1 MSTYKDNP
9 TPRGMQI
16 EKFPRSEHQLQHDQ
30 PPPASPDAPVDIQQ
44 EIIDSGIRRQV
55 VRLYGRTVDSALME
69 LGRRAGRDP
78 AKPNFRSCFPSQSRI
93 ATDIGC
99 GHQRETTDKKNGRK
113 KTVQTGRQEVNNAIK
128 QLAGPGIIIK
138 KKVPNP
144 ARQGTRTQYHIPP
157 AEKLKS
163 IAERL
168 ANISKET
175 SHRPFPSNNVSVPT
189 DTKKESAQ
197 ADTKKEIASVP
208 TDTPLSVQTDTCKIN
223 RTRRDGWMEDIDPS
237 IQGLR
242 AEEVALN
249 RRMLTHPDV
258 GISQAKADEI
268 AVDYDA
274 RTVFA
279 HCCRYINDHQQ
290 GDVRGPGALINR
302 FDNPDKWPTPEITET
317 AGSNFSY
324 QYWQEVRNLS
334 EIDATDEPAT
344 AHSDALNVSSPTD
357 EAQID
362 PAPDDQPAQTPSEPG
377 QVNFWNGYDNGSTNG
392 ADLWEK
398 AKYELKLQMPATAY
412 QQYAQDT
419 EIIDYTAGTFI
430 IGAPNK
436 SARDFLN
443 IRLPKTIPCRQ
454 AMSVLEK
461 LTGQPVTLIF
471 VDRSDPQDRPALAK
485 RTAAVVGGSDD
496 DEGEAAAVRPQPAPR
511 LKERLR
517 QLLADKQAQENNRI
531 VHELQ
536 GRINALKAEQLT
548 TAETQDRIDQLIA
561 DRIAVLEAEEEPP
574 QDTAGTATLSPPS
587 LGGSDDGQLDA
598 APDTTDTPGP
608 PAAEQ
613 KAPDEPDYLRQAQD
627 AERELKQARIKHS
640 QRWRRDHRRRQ
651 SVSTWV
657 PEYSSHHQ
665 NGTASQPVRAP

>member
-1 MSTYKDNP
+1 MSTYKDNC

-44 EIIDSGIRRQV
+44 KIIDSGIRRQV
-55 VRLYGRTVDSALME
+55 VRLYGRTADSVLVE
-69 LGRRAGRDP
+69 LARRAGRDP

-99 GHQRETTDKKNGRK
+99 GHQRETTDKRNGRK

-168 ANISKET
+168 ANIPEET
-175 SHRPFPSNNVSVPT
+175 SHRPFPSNNVSAPT

-344 AHSDALNVSSPTD
+344 AHSDALNASSPTD
-357 EAQID
+357 KAQINPD
-362 PAPDDQPAQTPSEPG
+362 PDNQPVQTPSETPDE
-377 QVNFWNGYDNGSTNG
+377 QRPKVNGSNNSV
-392 ADLWEK
+392 DLWRQVK
-398 AKYELKLQMPATAY
+398 HELQLQLAETTFETWVR
-412 QQYAQDT
+412 DT
-419 EIIDYTAGTFI
+419 EPIDYTAGAFI
-430 IGAPNK
+430 VGAPHRP
-436 SARDFLN
+436 ARDWLTA
-443 IRLPKTIPCRQ
+443 RLLQK
-454 AMSVLEK
+454 AKSVLER
-461 LTGQPVTLIF
+461 LTGQQVNLFF

-485 RTAAVVGGSDD
+485 RTAA
-496 DEGEAAAVRPQPAPR
+496 AM
-511 LKERLR
+511 
-517 QLLADKQAQENNRI
+517 
-531 VHELQ
+531 
-536 GRINALKAEQLT
+536 
-548 TAETQDRIDQLIA
+548 
-561 DRIAVLEAEEEPP
+561 
-574 QDTAGTATLSPPS
+574 
-587 LGGSDDGQLDA
+587 GGSDDGQVDPAPNDSLQPEPEPPAPQDVTRAQDDNQVDPTLEPEPNPLPEQLRSLLDQLDA
-598 APDTTDTPGP
+598 SEVSAITRTVNQKIDQIRTQALPTDEERDHINQLFTHCINTLENEHPKVTAGTRGSEPTPPCGDSDTDQITDDDQRDDASSPE
-608 PAAEQ
+608 PATHMQ
-613 KAPDEPDYLRQAQD
+613 DENIEYRKV
-627 AERELKQARIKHS
+627 ELKRHDHKPPTINFIPAQPDIQANAAQATRS
-640 QRWRRDHRRRQ
+640 
-651 SVSTWV
+651 
-657 PEYSSHHQ
+657 
-665 NGTASQPVRAP
+665 N